1 MSTIREQLKTTFLG
15 LAGLLSKMNVM
26 QGSMD
31 SIENQVGDLNTII
44 ESINGDTVDNIVN
57 QYITDEAEQIES
69 IIGDWNNE

>member
-26 QGSMD
+26 QSSMD

-57 QYITDEAEQIES
+57 QYITDEAEQIEN
-69 IIGDWNNE
+69 IIGDWTNE

>member
-26 QGSMD
+26 QGSID
-31 SIENQVGDLNTII
+31 SIENQIGDLNIII

-57 QYITDEAEQIES
+57 QYITDEAEQIEN
-69 IIGDWNNE
+69 IIGDWDNE